1 MQLRHYNWGITNIK
15 RISFIKKCQTYG
27 DRFRLMNNLKSFSRH
42 FQDQVHLKIEYFDH
56 IQIRTHTAG
65 SPCNLLYIYIKKYNT
80 EKNTVTKINHG
91 QQKYLDFMME
101 TLFGIKKKN
110 CHIAI
115 IILMEWTS
123 IVYDGG
129 KGSEEGV
136 YEWYHETFYSN
147 IHWWLLT
154 HTKIKN

>member
-1 MQLRHYNWGITNIK
+1 
-15 RISFIKKCQTYG
+15 
-27 DRFRLMNNLKSFSRH
+27 
-42 FQDQVHLKIEYFDH
+42 
-56 IQIRTHTAG
+56 
-65 SPCNLLYIYIKKYNT
+65 
-80 EKNTVTKINHG
+80 
-91 QQKYLDFMME
+91 ME